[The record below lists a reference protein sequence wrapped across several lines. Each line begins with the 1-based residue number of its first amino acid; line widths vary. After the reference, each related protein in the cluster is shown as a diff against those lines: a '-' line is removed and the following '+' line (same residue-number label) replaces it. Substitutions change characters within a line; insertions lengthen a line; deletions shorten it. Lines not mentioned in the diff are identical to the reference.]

1 MTKKRQPLP
10 AAVDQLCATAAEAML
25 DKKAQHVVSL
35 NLSQID
41 GAIATC
47 FVLCN
52 ADSTTQVEAIA
63 ENVEEQVRKTLG
75 EKPLRREGFEN
86 AIWIILDYVDVMVHI
101 FQTEAR
107 SFYRLESLWADAEQQ
122 RYGEEPPTA
131 VAKNAPPKAALKR
144 KTSAKKADA
153 TKASAATGTA
163 KKADAPKASA
173 KAATGTAKKADAPK
187 ASAKAATGAAKKAS
201 AAKSSAAAAT
211 GAAKKA
217 AATKSPTGAT
227 KKATSVAPAAAKKA
241 AAAAKKTTTKKL

>member
-131 VAKNAPPKAALKR
+131 VAKEAPPKAALKR

-153 TKASAATGTA
+153 TKASAAEA
-163 KKADAPKASA
+163 
-173 KAATGTAKKADAPK
+173 
-187 ASAKAATGAAKKAS
+187 GAAKKAS

-217 AATKSPTGAT
+217 SATKSPTRAT
-227 KKATSVAPAAAKKA
+227 KKAAGVAPAAAKKA

>member
-173 KAATGTAKKADAPK
+173 KAATG
-187 ASAKAATGAAKKAS
+187 AAKKAS